1 MLCVFKSFVQISIKP
16 HRWKIRNEGVG
27 IFDDGFWQI
36 FWRAFLNVSVQA
48 LLSLHRRRNTKSP
61 RAKSATDRELL
72 SRTPNVA
79 SLVFRFASTASYYH
93 HHHHHCPSFQ
103 FISRVRIEQE
113 RRSVWLQKFL
123 LDANFGLGPSLQNR
137 VQVGPASRSN
147 VNRPRWWKKST
158 FS

>member
-1 MLCVFKSFVQISIKP
+1 MSVQKFMLQVVDCA
-16 HRWKIRNEGVG
+16 KIRCIKRVRVKDPRASEFCV
-27 IFDDGFWQI
+27 DGFWQI
-36 FWRAFLNVSVQA
+36 FWRAFLNGSVQA
-48 LLSLHRRRNTKSP
+48 LLSLHRRRNRKSP

-79 SLVFRFASTASYYH
+79 SLVFRFASTASY

-123 LDANFGLGPSLQNR
+123 LDANFGLGPSLRIR
-137 VQVGPASRSN
+137 VEVGPASKSN
-147 VNRPRWWKKST
+147 VNRRPR
-158 FS
+158 